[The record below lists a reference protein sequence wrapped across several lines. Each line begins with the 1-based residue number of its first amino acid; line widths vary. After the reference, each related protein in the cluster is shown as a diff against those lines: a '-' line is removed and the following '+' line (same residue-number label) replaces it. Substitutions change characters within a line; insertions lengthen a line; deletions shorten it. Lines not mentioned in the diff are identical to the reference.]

1 MGYNVRHTKQLIK
14 TGLSKGKGGFTK
26 EEWEFFK
33 RKKLSKSLYTEK
45 HNNIIFRIKGHVVC
59 APS

>member
-1 MGYNVRHTKQLIK
+1 MGYNGRHTKQLIK

-33 RKKLSKSLYTEK
+33 RKKLSKSLIYRK
-45 HNNIIFRIKGHVVC
+45 I
-59 APS
+59 